1 MWASSILQVMSSFEF
16 RDWLSQELEKRRR
29 VNPRYS
35 LRPFAT
41 LLGTDNSTVS
51 QVLRGKWR
59 VPVAVLRRWGKR
71 LGLTAEEVAAYVAI
85 EHVPD
90 ASITKRRR

>member
-1 MWASSILQVMSSFEF
+1 MSSFEF

-41 LLGTDNSTVS
+41 LLGIDHSTIS
-51 QVLRGKWR
+51 QVLRGKRR
-59 VPVAVLRRWGKR
+59 VPVAVRRWDKR